1 MNLSLIRFKSTLSYT
16 LASAGG
22 RMVVDEHPSE
32 RLPELFERMAFSIV
46 VVSLFVT
53 LILATFLSPLPNFS
67 TDLSSFAPD
76 TDHED
81 AKLRIYGEIGQSG
94 ELIYIN
100 VETTQPDSSVLEIG
114 ALKRLSE
121 DYNTISNYSNS
132 NGFFIKSQLNAANIL
147 NRAINESNYSGS
159 LNDFNEWGDLLTSV
173 FENNEQCS
181 SSFINDEKTVASAS
195 FASSV
200 MLNEDLDIEPVCD
213 WLEDEAGNPL
223 PYASSTLWIIEM
235 SGELDEKDNLKFAD
249 NIRDI
254 LNKNTMPES
263 PLKYGVISDSL
274 VSNDINSATLDDLIY
289 LLVLAILIVVLLLA
303 ITFRSFMMVAAPLL
317 GLSASLV
324 WTYGIISML
333 GIEFTILEVAV
344 APVVLGLGIDY
355 CIHLQ
360 TGYEKARSNT
370 DSAAKAWI
378 QSFKKIRVAISL
390 AVVTTVFAFS
400 ANSLSPLPPL
410 QSFGFTLALGVI
422 SAFIASTVTVGA
434 LHVVVEKTAGAM
446 PRRGINLDNIA
457 DKATNFQKNNTARVL
472 LLVALITTGSVIVA
486 QRGLDTSFEL
496 TDFLSEDEMEIM
508 QVRNSIYEAYEVDA
522 LKSVYIL
529 IEPNEDTIVFEDEE
543 KIIAALRGFDQSLLR
558 IPAVVSTEVSGS
570 SNEWPSYDSLYLILK
585 DMLLQNSEFGN
596 RHNLELFGNDIAIT
610 EQFQNGDLSNAVSEL
625 LSNDSVG
632 DQLRGLTWAD
642 RTKLHASI
650 DNSNSQPHTNK
661 INFLI
666 LRVDVEA
673 ESSTEVD
680 DIAREFGVEV
690 KIIQDDI
697 DGRAYVDGDLIVLS
711 NVLSSLISSIV
722 SSTGIS
728 LAVSLAVLVTLTR
741 RFGQSLVVILP
752 VGLAGSWV
760 VGAMAIL
767 GINWNVLTVMI
778 TALTIGLGID
788 YSIHVWRRFEENRME
803 GMDVWSAMRDM
814 YATTGAS
821 LLMSAGTTICGFMVL
836 LLSPIP
842 VIQDFGIVSSISVA
856 FSLILALLV
865 LPGLLASEVRTS
877 NNN

>member
-1 MNLSLIRFKSTLSYT
+1 M
-16 LASAGG
+16 AVADQPSAKF
-22 RMVVDEHPSE
+22 S
-32 RLPELFERMAFSIV
+32 ELFERMAFTIV
-46 VVSLFVT
+46 VTSLFVT
-53 LILATFLSPLPNFS
+53 LILATFLSPLPTFS

-76 TDHED
+76 TGDED
-81 AKLRIYGEIGQSG
+81 AKSRIYEEIDQPG

-100 VETTQPDSSVLEIG
+100 VETIQIGSSVLEIG
-114 ALKRLSE
+114 ALKKLSD
-121 DYNTISNYSNS
+121 DYQKIDNYSKD
-132 NGFFIKSQLNAANIL
+132 NGNFIKSQLNAADII
-147 NRAINESNYSGS
+147 NRAILKSNYSGTIH
-159 LNDFNEWGDLLTSV
+159 DFDEWGDLLNSV
-173 FENNEQCS
+173 FENNEECS
-181 SSFINDEKTVASAS
+181 SSLINDGKAIASAS

-200 MLNEDLDIEPVCD
+200 MLNEDFNFEPICD
-213 WLEDEAGNPL
+213 WLESGTGNPL
-223 PYASSTLWIIEM
+223 PHSSSTLWIIEM
-235 SGELDEKDNLKFAD
+235 SGDLGEGANLQFVNEIRNMLSDSELSESN
-249 NIRDI
+249 
-254 LNKNTMPES
+254 S
-263 PLKYGVISDSL
+263 PLTYGVISDSL
-274 VSNDINSATLDDLIY
+274 VSNDINEATLDDLVY
-289 LLVLAILIVVLLLA
+289 LFVLAIILVVFLLA

-333 GIEFTILEVAV
+333 GIGFTILEVAV

-360 TGYEKARSNT
+360 RGYEKARSNT

-378 QSFKKIRVAISL
+378 QSFMKIRVALTL
-390 AVVTTVFAFS
+390 AVITTVFAFL

-410 QSFGFTLALGVI
+410 QAFGFTLALGVI
-422 SAFIASTVTVGA
+422 SAFVASTVTVGA
-434 LHVVVEKTAGAM
+434 LHVVVEKTTGTM
-446 PRRGINLDNIA
+446 PRRSINLDFFA
-457 DKATNFQKNNTARVL
+457 EKATNFQKNNTARVL

-486 QRGLDTSFEL
+486 QQGLDTSFEL

-508 QVRNSIYEAYEVDA
+508 EVRNNIYDSYEVDA

-529 IEPNEDTIVFEDEE
+529 IEPNENSVVFEDEE
-543 KIIAALRGFDQSLLR
+543 KIISALRGFDQSLLR
-558 IPAVVSTEVSGS
+558 MPEVVSTEVSGS

-585 DMLLQNSEFGN
+585 DMLFEDETFGY
-596 RHNLELFGNDIAIT
+596 RHNLELFGNDIAVT
-610 EQFQNGDLSNAVSEL
+610 EDFQDGDLSNAVLEL
-625 LSNDSVG
+625 LSNDSIG
-632 DQLRGLTWAD
+632 DQLRGFSWAD
-642 RTKLHASI
+642 RSKLHVSIYESI
-650 DNSNSQPHTNK
+650 DSINK
-661 INFLI
+661 IDFLT
-666 LRVDVEA
+666 LRIDVEA
-673 ESSTEVD
+673 ESSTQVA
-680 DIAREFGVEV
+680 DIAREFGAEI
-690 KIIQDDI
+690 KIIEEDI
-697 DGRAYVDGDLIVLS
+697 GGRAYIDGDLIVLS

-728 LAVSLAVLVTLTR
+728 LAVSFAVLVILTR

-788 YSIHVWRRFEENRME
+788 YSIHVWRRFEENRRD

-821 LLMSAGTTICGFMVL
+821 LLMSAGTTICGFSVL
-836 LLSPIP
+836 LLSPVP

-865 LPGLLASEVRTS
+865 LPGLLASEVRTND
-877 NNN
+877 NN

>member
-1 MNLSLIRFKSTLSYT
+1 M
-16 LASAGG
+16 AVADQPSAKF
-22 RMVVDEHPSE
+22 S
-32 RLPELFERMAFSIV
+32 ELFERMAFPIV
-46 VVSLFVT
+46 VTSLFVT
-53 LILATFLSPLPNFS
+53 LILATFLSPLPTFS

-76 TDHED
+76 TGDED
-81 AKLRIYGEIGQSG
+81 AKSRIYEEIDQPG

-100 VETTQPDSSVLEIG
+100 VETIQIGSSVLEIG
-114 ALKRLSE
+114 ALKKLSD
-121 DYNTISNYSNS
+121 DYQKIDNYSKD
-132 NGFFIKSQLNAANIL
+132 NGNFIKSQLNAADII
-147 NRAINESNYSGS
+147 NRAILKSNYSGTIH
-159 LNDFNEWGDLLTSV
+159 DFDEWGDLLNSV
-173 FENNEQCS
+173 FENNEECS
-181 SSFINDEKTVASAS
+181 SSLINDGKAIASAS

-200 MLNEDLDIEPVCD
+200 MLNEDFNFEPICD
-213 WLEDEAGNPL
+213 WLESGTGNPL
-223 PYASSTLWIIEM
+223 PHSSSTLWIIEM
-235 SGELDEKDNLKFAD
+235 SGDLGEDVNLQFV
-249 NIRDI
+249 NEIRDM
-254 LNKNTMPES
+254 LSGDELSESNS
-263 PLKYGVISDSL
+263 PLTYGVISDSL
-274 VSNDINSATLDDLIY
+274 VSNDINEATLDDLVY
-289 LLVLAILIVVLLLA
+289 LFVLAIILVVFLLA

-333 GIEFTILEVAV
+333 GIGFTILEVAV

-360 TGYEKARSNT
+360 RGYEKARSNT

-378 QSFKKIRVAISL
+378 QSFMKIRVALTL
-390 AVVTTVFAFS
+390 AVITTVFAFL

-410 QSFGFTLALGVI
+410 QAFGFTLALGVI
-422 SAFIASTVTVGA
+422 SAFVASTVTVGA
-434 LHVVVEKTAGAM
+434 LHVVVEKTTGTM
-446 PRRGINLDNIA
+446 PRRSINLDFFA
-457 DKATNFQKNNTARVL
+457 EKATNFQKNNTARVL

-486 QRGLDTSFEL
+486 QQGLDTSFEL

-508 QVRNSIYEAYEVDA
+508 EVRNNIYDSYEVDA

-529 IEPNEDTIVFEDEE
+529 IEPNENSVVFEDEE
-543 KIIAALRGFDQSLLR
+543 KIISALRGFDQSLLR
-558 IPAVVSTEVSGS
+558 MPEVVSTEVSGS

-585 DMLLQNSEFGN
+585 DMLFEDETFGY
-596 RHNLELFGNDIAIT
+596 RHNLELFGNDIAVT
-610 EQFQNGDLSNAVSEL
+610 EDFQDGDLSNAVLEL
-625 LSNDSVG
+625 LSNDSIG
-632 DQLRGLTWAD
+632 DQLRGFSWAD
-642 RTKLHASI
+642 RSKLHVSIYESI
-650 DNSNSQPHTNK
+650 DSINK
-661 INFLI
+661 IDFLT
-666 LRVDVEA
+666 LRIDVEA
-673 ESSTEVD
+673 ESSTQVA
-680 DIAREFGVEV
+680 DIAREFGAEI
-690 KIIQDDI
+690 KIIEEDI
-697 DGRAYVDGDLIVLS
+697 GGRAYIDGDLIVLS

-728 LAVSLAVLVTLTR
+728 LAVSFAVLVILTR

-788 YSIHVWRRFEENRME
+788 YSIHVWRRFEENRRD

-821 LLMSAGTTICGFMVL
+821 LLMSAGTTICGFSVL
-836 LLSPIP
+836 LLSPVP

-865 LPGLLASEVRTS
+865 LPGLLASEVRTND
-877 NNN
+877 NN